1 MFAARRDQILHRA
14 KGTDPRSQMTA
25 YEELMSAFQ
34 PIPPRNATEI
44 FAAAGIHE
52 GMAVIAA
59 LAEAGLV
66 KAYARMM
73 ERVQPSGVRETV
85 RDKRI
90 PPELWRRIIA
100 EGKVDD
106 VVSGTVRLDGSPEF
120 GGGPKITLIGIRFD
134 PDTLARAA
142 TDHGPDVP
150 KPWPNG
156 SCIDSVKT
164 TVIEPPAAEAA
175 VSTTPA
181 RPGKPISEN
190 AELLSVEEA
199 MEVLKVGRTKLYE
212 MINAGT
218 LDARKNGRSTRIT
231 RESIDRFLGKSR

>member
-1 MFAARRDQILHRA
+1 
-14 KGTDPRSQMTA
+14 
-25 YEELMSAFQ
+25 MSAFQ

-90 PPELWRRIIA
+90 PPELWRRIVA

-142 TDHGPDVP
+142 TDHGPDAP
-150 KPWPNG
+150 KPWP
-156 SCIDSVKT
+156 SAPCLDSVT
-164 TVIEPPAAEAA
+164 TTGIEPPAAEA

-218 LDARKNGRSTRIT
+218 LNTIKNGKSTRIT
-231 RESIDRFLGKSR
+231 RESIGRFLGKSR